1 MSNAS
6 RGGVGSWW
14 VRSTSTRRI
23 KGLSAGI
30 VAGALLALLGSAT
43 PGAAQIVLNAN
54 PGPANNGGLTGWAI
68 FFDLTSTGPISVT
81 QMTTASTAAAN
92 ATFTVEVFRRV
103 GTALG
108 GPVGSGPG
116 SSPAGWTSLGT
127 ATATQGPV
135 ANGVSQPIDIPDI
148 ALVGGQLTGIAVLF
162 TGAGPRY
169 FGTGS
174 PPYGT
179 YNDANLT
186 LVTGD
191 ARSAPFTTGGTWF
204 SSRELVGSV
213 TYVPVPVELMGVRV
227 E

>member
-6 RGGVGSWW
+6 RRGIGSG
-14 VRSTSTRRI
+14 SRR
-23 KGLSAGI
+23 AGI
-30 VAGALLALLGSAT
+30 VAGVMGALLVSAA
-43 PGAAQIVLNAN
+43 PGVAQTLNAN
-54 PGPANNGGLTGWAI
+54 PGPANNGGATGWAI
-68 FFDLTSTGPISVT
+68 FFDLTANGPLSVT
-81 QMTTASTAAAN
+81 QMTTASTAAAG
-92 ATFTVEVFRRV
+92 ATYTVEVFTRV

-127 ATATQGPV
+127 ATATQGPTG
-135 ANGVSQPIDIPDI
+135 NGVSLPINIPDI
-148 ALVGGQLTGIAVLF
+148 ALVGGQLTGVAVLF

-179 YNDANLT
+179 YSDANLT

-191 ARSAPFTTGGTWF
+191 ARSQPFTPNGTWF
-204 SSRELVGSV
+204 ASRELVGSV
-213 TYVPVPVELMGVRV
+213 TYVPVPVELMGVGI

>member
-1 MSNAS
+1 MSQALRSSLES
-6 RGGVGSWW
+6 RLRLVF
-14 VRSTSTRRI
+14 V
-23 KGLSAGI
+23 
-30 VAGALLALLGSAT
+30 VLALLL
-43 PGAAQIVLNAN
+43 GAASQGQAQLITLNAN
-54 PGPANNGGLTGWAI
+54 PGPANNGGLTGWGI
-68 FFDLTSTGPISVT
+68 FFDLSSPPGAPVIIE

-92 ATFTVEVFRRV
+92 ATYTVEVFTRV

-108 GPVGSGPG
+108 GPVTTGPG

-135 ANGVSQPIDIPDI
+135 ANGVSLPINIPNI
-148 ALVGGQLTGIAVLF
+148 PLIPGQITGVAVVF

-179 YNDANLT
+179 YADANLT

-191 ARSAPFTTGGTWF
+191 ARSAPFTPTGSWF
-204 SSRELVGSV
+204 ASRELVGSMI
-213 TYVPVPVELMGVRV
+213 YSLFPVELMGFEVQ
-227 E
+227 